1 MRSAR
6 WLPRERQEE
15 ERPYREERPYLEAP
29 SPFDQPYYPPKV
41 ETSDSE
47 SEEDPRVIVI
57 EI

>member
-6 WLPRERQEE
+6 WLPREQPE

-29 SPFDQPYYPPKV
+29 SPYERPLEPPRA
-41 ETSDSE
+41 ETSE
-47 SEEDPRVIVI
+47 SDENPRVIVI